1 MKKVLSIVLLM
12 LMLVISASTAMA
24 LDRYSLQAQNG
35 DEVPL
40 RVGIQYYPEITMT
53 PGSEPIT
60 EWTWTSS
67 DEDVA
72 IVWPDGSIMA
82 AGGGKATLTGESKD
96 GSGQTVKIKVYVPK
110 VYTTDDSMTISSPDG
125 LKFGYFMNTS
135 GINQISTTGTCFTT
149 EPLEDS
155 NGIDMCK
162 ILPVKAGTGSIV
174 FTNNGRKLK
183 TVKITVKKSAFDPVS
198 TPATDSLVL
207 SALDGEAY
215 AVVKKSVNIRSEA
228 NSDSKIVGHADKGD
242 KLIVTKPFYSSKWH
256 QINYDGKV
264 CYVSAKY
271 CDIEVVNTSESPTPT
286 IEPSK
291 TKASDKTPYTGR
303 RDSAF
308 YSRQKYILDYLE
320 NKGYRVQAIDGGPNI
335 GKYEDDNPDDMTE
348 EWYAFV
354 LCDDEWIEYVIT
366 LFAGG
371 VSSVTPRQ

>member
-1 MKKVLSIVLLM
+1 M

-215 AVVKKSVNIRSEA
+215 AVVNKSVNIRSEA

-271 CDIEVVNTSESPTPT
+271 CDIEVVIRLNLQRLLLSLQKRKRQIKLHIPEGVTVHFILGKNIFWITSKIKD
-286 IEPSK
+286 IEFKRLMEARISAS
-291 TKASDKTPYTGR
+291 TK
-303 RDSAF
+303 
-308 YSRQKYILDYLE
+308 
-320 NKGYRVQAIDGGPNI
+320 
-335 GKYEDDNPDDMTE
+335 M
-348 EWYAFV
+348 
-354 LCDDEWIEYVIT
+354 IT
-366 LFAGG
+366 
-371 VSSVTPRQ
+371 QMI